1 MIETAC
7 DPTIEK
13 HFKGH
18 ENAITSL
25 CFHPETTQLVSSSL
39 DKSIILWN
47 LKESVRAYKFFGH
60 KDVIFEV
67 TYAPS
72 GEVIASASRDRSVRI
87 WVPKVTGQ
95 CIDFKAHSGAV
106 RSIQFS
112 PDGEKL
118 VTASDD
124 KNIKLW
130 MVCQRK
136 FLMSFVCHTSWVRC
150 ARFSLDGR
158 LIVSCSDD
166 KTIKLWDIA
175 SGQCIRTFHDT
186 KAYSTYVEF
195 HPSNSVI
202 GSANI
207 AGCVK
212 LYDLRTASLYQHY
225 ATHKGPVNMIKF
237 HPKGNFMLTASDD
250 STMKVLDLLEGRPI
264 YTLKGHATN
273 TSVKSITFS
282 SNGDFFASGGADHQ
296 LLMWKTNFDKDDIVV
311 RKMPHLILPIEE
323 SKLEI
328 KDEKLFKN
336 NDISEEEVE
345 EEEEEGR
352 EKEKEE
358 EEEMESLHKKFSPT
372 ISQSEKTHCAVPDSE
387 ILNEKIQYKVI
398 NMRNQKPL
406 EVGRI
411 VNISHLPKKSPN
423 KYSSKV
429 VDALNEQVQ
438 SLCDAVTVL
447 EQRLSVLEEEL
458 RK

>member
-25 CFHPETTQLVSSSL
+25 CFHPETAQLVSSSL

-47 LKESVRAYKFFGH
+47 LKESVRAYKFLGH

-124 KNIKLW
+124 KSIKLW

-166 KTIKLWDIA
+166 KTIKLWDIV

-186 KAYSTYVEF
+186 KASSTYVEF

-202 GSANI
+202 GSANT

-225 ATHKGPVNMIKF
+225 ATHKGPVNMVKF

-250 STMKVLDLLEGRPI
+250 ATMKVLDLLEGRPI
-264 YTLKGHATN
+264 YTLKGHATD

-282 SNGDFFASGGADHQ
+282 SNGDFFASGGTDHQ
-296 LLMWKTNFDKDDIVV
+296 LLMWKTNFDKDDIAV
-311 RKMPHLILPIEE
+311 RKMAHHLILPTEE

-328 KDEKLFKN
+328 KDEKL
-336 NDISEEEVE
+336 SEEGGEEQE
-345 EEEEEGR
+345 EE
-352 EKEKEE
+352 
-358 EEEMESLHKKFSPT
+358 ESLHKKFSHT
-372 ISQSEKTHCAVPDSE
+372 ILQNEKTHCTVPDSE
-387 ILNEKIQYKVI
+387 VLNEKIQYQVI
-398 NMRNQKPL
+398 NMRNQRPP

-411 VNISHLPKKSPN
+411 VNISHLSKKPPN
-423 KYSSKV
+423 TYSSKI